1 MIGQLEFNNLK
12 SYDNFNL
19 IIKTVE
25 VSYPTPKLIKNSVP
39 FQNGEY
45 DFTELYGDTP
55 YSNRPIKVEFEYEG
69 LKVAT
74 RTRLYSLYTEIV
86 NWLYGA
92 GESKLII
99 DYEVG
104 YFKGRV
110 VNISPVEVL
119 SGTGK
124 ITVEFDC
131 YPFRIYEQPEGNDI
145 WDIFNFDLDYS
156 QDTSY
161 EVNGELDID
170 LFNSSIISKT
180 PEVTC
185 SAAMEVTKNGITY
198 KFKPGSSKDWRF
210 ILNKGSNKLSIKGT
224 GTIKFKFIKEVL

>member
-1 MIGQLEFNNLK
+1 MIGQMEFNNLK
-12 SYDNFNL
+12 SYDDFNL
-19 IIKTVE
+19 MIKTVE
-25 VSYPTPKLIKNSVP
+25 VSYPTPKLIKNTVP

-55 YSNRPIKVEFEYEG
+55 YENRIIKLEFEYERF
-69 LKVAT
+69 KVYD
-74 RTRLYSLYTEIV
+74 RTKLNSLYTEII

-92 GESKLII
+92 GESKLKI

-110 VNISPVEVL
+110 TSISPIEVL
-119 SGTGK
+119 NGTGK
-124 ITVEFDC
+124 ISVEFNC
-131 YPFRIYEQPEGNDI
+131 YPFRIYEEAEGNDI

-156 QDTSY
+156 QDTSF
-161 EVNGELDID
+161 EVNGELSID
-170 LFNSSIISKT
+170 LFNSSIINKT

-185 SAAMEVTKNGITY
+185 SAAMDVIKNGITY
-198 KFKPGSSKDWRF
+198 KFNPGVTKDWRF
-210 ILNKGSNKLSIKGT
+210 ILNKGSNNLLIKGT